1 LNGRIR
7 ALAKAYS
14 MLADAAWEG
23 VSLATMLDR
32 QFAGFSSRLNVAGCD
47 IFMSPS
53 AAQQF
58 ALVVHELATNALKYG
73 ALSTPAGSVLI
84 EGKIAGGGSDA
95 KGSVASFLS
104 TPPSNL
110 ANVSS
115 SILPRGDCSMS
126 RSAG

>member
-84 EGKIAGGGSDA
+84 EGKIDRANGGMF
-95 KGSVASFLS
+95 SFSWDEIGGRWWRLRCER
-104 TPPSNL
+104 
-110 ANVSS
+110 V
-115 SILPRGDCSMS
+115 R
-126 RSAG
+126 